1 MMPDGCSIARCQLAA
16 LAVAAYA
23 RAHTQSLCQA
33 SAATGSAACGE
44 DGSTAAHAAVR
55 GGGTAPTTPPQF
67 SSLRGL
73 FQAARGRRSTGQA
86 PAARLEHAGD
96 AAEQHCDVIALLSA
110 VHKSPRRA
118 GEGGAHGWRAA
129 ARRGSASGWQAC
141 GVPSAASGPSAAVR
155 NDTHRCRRDGC
166 AQARLTAQRAG
177 KERSST
183 RASACSTRRSS
194 TRR

>member
-1 MMPDGCSIARCQLAA
+1 
-16 LAVAAYA
+16 VAAYA

-96 AAEQHCDVIALLSA
+96 AAEQHDVIALPSA
-110 VHKSPRRA
+110 VHKSPRQEKVVPMA
-118 GEGGAHGWRAA
+118 GEQLRAA
-129 ARRGSASGWQAC
+129 GVRQVGRRAACRRRRRGRRRRCATTRTAV
-141 GVPSAASGPSAAVR
+141 GVT
-155 NDTHRCRRDGC
+155 D
-166 AQARLTAQRAG
+166 ARKRA
-177 KERSST
+177 
-183 RASACSTRRSS
+183 
-194 TRR
+194 